1 MSARLKLKRI
11 NDRIQGVKKMAQKAL
26 YERDEIHR
34 RFIANTVTL
43 WIETNVDEIAL
54 VRDTG
59 HYIEYVTKKLAHQLS
74 VKFGEALAEYIRLNL
89 NISDVPEFPDNR
101 IKVELIAPRMN
112 ESNVRIITKRNDGYS
127 LSSAVNFDWRRGL

>member
-11 NDRIQGVKKMAQKAL
+11 NDRIQGVMKMAQKAQ

-43 WIETNVDEIAL
+43 GIETNIDEIAL

-59 HYIEYVTKKLAHQLS
+59 HYIEYVTKELAHQLS
-74 VKFGEALAEYIRLNL
+74 VKLSEALAEYIRLNL
-89 NISDVPEFPDNR
+89 NISDVPEFSNNR

-112 ESNVRIITKRNDGYS
+112 ESNVRIVTAKNRHEHFN
-127 LSSAVNFDWRRGL
+127 DWRRGL

>member
-1 MSARLKLKRI
+1 MSARLKLKKI
-11 NDRIQGVKKMAQKAL
+11 NNQIRGVIKMASKAID
-26 YERDEIHR
+26 ERDEIHR

-43 WIETNVDEIAL
+43 GIETNIDEIDL

-59 HYIEYVTKKLAHQLS
+59 HYIEYVTKELARQLS

-89 NISDVPEFPDNR
+89 NISDIPDFPNNR

-112 ESNVRIITKRNDGYS
+112 ESNVRIVTAKNRHEHFN
-127 LSSAVNFDWRRGL
+127 DWRRGL

>member
-11 NDRIQGVKKMAQKAL
+11 NDRINGVMKMAQKAL

-43 WIETNVDEIAL
+43 GIETSIDEIEL

-59 HYIEYVTKKLAHQLS
+59 HYIEYVAKQLAHQLS

-89 NISDVPEFPDNR
+89 NISDVPNFPDNR

-112 ESNVRIITKRNDGYS
+112 ESNVRIVTAKNRHDHYN
-127 LSSAVNFDWRRGL
+127 DWRRRL